1 MISNLSANMKISGTD
16 AQLLKEIQ
24 RDAALSLAQLSE
36 RCGMAQSTV
45 WRRMQEFEAN
55 GLIMARVAL
64 LDPAKLGCK
73 LCVLASITLRDHAE
87 ETVSGFARLIEGH
100 PEIVECY
107 ATSGTADYQLK
118 IRVADVEAYEAF
130 MTHTLL
136 RNTIVREVHSSF
148 VLKDLKSTTELPI

>member
-1 MISNLSANMKISGTD
+1 MKISTAD
-16 AQLLKEIQ
+16 RALLREIQ
-24 RDAALSLAQLSE
+24 RDSALSLAQLSD

-45 WRRMQEFEAN
+45 WRRVQEFESH
-55 GLIMARVAL
+55 GLITARVAL
-64 LDPAKLGCK
+64 LDPARLGCK

-118 IRVADVEAYEAF
+118 IRVADVEAYERF

-148 VLKDLKSTTELPI
+148 VLKELKSTTELPI